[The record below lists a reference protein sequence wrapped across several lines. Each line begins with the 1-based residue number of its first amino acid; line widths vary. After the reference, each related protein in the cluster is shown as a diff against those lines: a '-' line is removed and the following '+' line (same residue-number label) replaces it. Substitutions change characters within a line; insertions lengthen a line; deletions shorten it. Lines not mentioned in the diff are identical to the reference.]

1 MTIPPI
7 PLLPMLWLARANGW
21 AAGSYDIARQ
31 ENGWRLYGPIKD
43 HPYGLIRASAE
54 SKDHPTLAAAQ
65 AAAEADRA
73 ARIAAELDPARLVQW
88 AAGVPEIAA
97 LIEAVGRFHRL
108 MQTQMRTADYHAEGC
123 KCIRCAEDAMFAA
136 LRALAGEAGQ

>member
-7 PLLPMLWLARANGW
+7 PLKPMVWLARANGW

-65 AAAEADRA
+65 AAAEADEASSIA
-73 ARIAAELDPARLVQW
+73 ARLDPARLTQW
-88 AAGVPEIAA
+88 AAGVLLASRFAQSHHPVSAWLHGDGCTA
-97 LIEAVGRFHRL
+97 WHFSQAVETG
-108 MQTQMRTADYHAEGC
+108 
-123 KCIRCAEDAMFAA
+123 
-136 LRALAGEAGQ
+136 LRARAGEAGQ

>member
-7 PLLPMLWLARANGW
+7 PLRQMVWLARANGW

-54 SKDHPTLAAAQ
+54 SKDHPTLAASQ

-97 LIEAVGRFHRL
+97 LIEAV
-108 MQTQMRTADYHAEGC
+108 QAMRIGPVGVSKATH
-123 KCIRCAEDAMFAA
+123 DAMSAISA
-136 LRALAGEAGQ
+136 DIAREAGQ